1 MILYVRIRELSHYQL
16 QVKKEKKMT
25 QFDKVILFS
34 QVYWLTV
41 LFFILYRLITQ
52 MYLPRL
58 SLAFKIRRIVLQ
70 ELFGS
75 SANLFLVSLKS
86 NLRSLFVSS
95 MLLSSILS
103 SMQNVFALDSD
114 TKGSLV
120 VNIEK
125 LVECYMDV
133 YLKVPTSS
141 STVIVSKA

>member
-1 MILYVRIRELSHYQL
+1 
-16 QVKKEKKMT
+16 
-25 QFDKVILFS
+25 
-34 QVYWLTV
+34 
-41 LFFILYRLITQ
+41 
-52 MYLPRL
+52 
-58 SLAFKIRRIVLQ
+58 VLQ